1 MKTMNIQYASDLHL
15 EFSENKNWLQQN
27 PLVPSAEILVLAGDI
42 VPFALMEKHSYFFDW
57 LADHFNEVYWIP
69 GNHEYYY
76 SDVTERCG
84 SFTEEIRKNVLLL
97 NNMSV
102 QVEHCELIF
111 STLWSKISLE
121 NQWRIPPQMGDF
133 QVIKHNGGTFTPAHF
148 NKFYEQSLD
157 FLAGVLSG
165 NQGLKKVVV
174 SHHVP
179 TLQHYP
185 PAYLGSILN
194 EAFASNLD
202 DFIVDCE
209 PDYWIFGHHHQNIAQ
224 FEIGMTKLLTNQLGY
239 VRYNEHTGFDRTKI
253 LSL

>member
-1 MKTMNIQYASDLHL
+1 MNIQYASDLHL
-15 EFSENKNWLQQN
+15 EFPENRNWLQQN
-27 PLVPSAEILVLAGDI
+27 TLIPSAEILVLAGDI
-42 VPFALMEKHSYFFDW
+42 VPFALIEKHSYFFDW
-57 LADHFNEVYWIP
+57 LADHFNQVYWIP

-76 SDVTERCG
+76 SDATERCG

-102 QVEHCELIF
+102 QVEHCLLIF

-121 NQWRIPPQMGDF
+121 NQWRIPPRMGDF

-148 NKFYEQSLD
+148 NKLYEQSLD
-157 FLAGVLSG
+157 FLDGVLSG
-165 NQGLKKVVV
+165 NHLLKKVVV

-179 TLQHYP
+179 TFQHYP

-202 DFIVDCE
+202 HFIVNHE

-224 FEIGMTKLLTNQLGY
+224 FEIGKTQLLTNQLGY
-239 VRYNEHTGFDRTKI
+239 VRYNEQSGFDRAKI
-253 LSL
+253 LSLCQ